1 MKKITHIIGDQTFDI
16 FIGKNAAENWKLI
29 DDADTFDLWFH
40 LDDKPSCHV
49 ILKQNIN
56 NSNIINNT
64 NNTLD
69 YPNQIIYIA
78 AEQCKLNS
86 KYKHL
91 QKLKITYTE
100 ISNISKGKEVGS
112 VFVNNAKYIFI

>member
-1 MKKITHIIGDQTFDI
+1 MKKITQIIDDQTFDI

-49 ILKQNIN
+49 VLKQNI
-56 NSNIINNT
+56 SNALNNT
-64 NNTLD
+64 ANTHNIN
-69 YPNQIIYIA
+69 YPNQIIYFA

-91 QKLKITYTE
+91 QKLKITYTN
-100 ISNISKGKEVGS
+100 ISNISKGKEIGS
-112 VFVNNAKYIFI
+112 VFVKNPKYIFI